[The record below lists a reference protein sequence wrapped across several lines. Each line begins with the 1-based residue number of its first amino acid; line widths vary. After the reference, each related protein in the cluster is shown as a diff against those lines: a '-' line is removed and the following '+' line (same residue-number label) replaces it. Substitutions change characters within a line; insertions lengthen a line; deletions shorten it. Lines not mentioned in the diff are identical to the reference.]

1 MAKGTIATAWVQIL
15 PSLDGLQSSLIKAS
29 KGAVLTPTIKPVV
42 DSAAVSKLF
51 VTTGSNASSQFTKS
65 FSQTNTV
72 ATSLSNSVRN
82 VASKF
87 GLVGQQS
94 VSAFSKPFGSFNMWN
109 LIGAATAVTGINKI
123 KAAVNDL
130 NTAVIEMGNS
140 WAQTQAML
148 KNAIGSTS
156 SFSSAMESSLDY
168 ANETGTSVKDFVQ
181 QTARLRSL
189 APTAFASYEDAAKF
203 SSLLSKN
210 MTATG
215 ADTSEISSTLRQVT
229 QALGKGI
236 VNGDELNSI
245 MENGPQIAQMLAKHL
260 NVSTGELKKLGAA
273 GKITGNDLRDAILEN
288 AEYINEEFN
297 QIPVTLERASNVLT
311 NTFSVASSDAFVL
324 INTSLAKVLT
334 DIDTSG
340 LTYAFANAIK
350 DTSQMFVNLSA
361 ALQNVV
367 SQFGPIIARA
377 LNTGMVQKA
386 LEPLSSMFA
395 SIASNKTLVEDLA
408 NAFDSFGTMAAI
420 GFSAALASSD
430 SLLGRIPLIGGALV
444 TAKNAVIQFGN
455 QMTNMV
461 GSSISLTGSL
471 VSKVGD
477 LVKSFDPMPTNV
489 FDDMNKAAVELA
501 QGLDKLVYTY
511 QLTEDKVLDYGQLT
525 TEIMEEVT
533 SSSYDASDSIANDV
547 KALLELYSEAG
558 VRIPDSLK
566 QTVEGYESSG
576 KAAMEWLL
584 NQELVE
590 ETMNEATTA
599 IEYYTNCLNKIDQY
613 TPDDWG
619 QAYNEIGKAVGTLHN
634 IEIPDIFQPLV
645 GYANVTA
652 TNIKTKLAPIQA
664 DIASTL
670 NLEGIASTMQATGQ
684 RIGTAISTPVKA
696 GASAASTALATI
708 STATMNAVANIPKVG
723 TAFTFASNAASSFAN
738 RLKETLGVAV
748 STSVSNL
755 TSRIIPVGDKFNV
768 MSITSTNAF
777 RKIANA
783 ATSVAGTAIKGL
795 GSTISAVGT
804 GISKLGSVASSLGV
818 TGTLMTGLTAGF
830 TTLFALDPSKM
841 ADQFAAWQTSLDK
854 SLTDMAAKLP
864 AMATAFSTALP
875 GLVSSI
881 TSSLPSIVASIG
893 QVFTTLTPTLL
904 ALAPQVISAF
914 QQILSGLPEAIQT
927 QGPTVITGIGQFVST
942 VAMAIPG
949 LFSTLGQTLLAA
961 VNAAFTSL
969 GQNSEGV
976 ATFITNFTQQFSD
989 GFTQFGASLP
999 TVLQNVATQL
1009 SAALPTILPALVS
1022 GVSNLLVSLSSTL
1035 PTLLPTLIEA
1045 ASQLVIGI
1053 IEALP
1058 GMLEGLLAALPA
1070 LLVNIA
1076 MGIVTALPT
1085 FVSAVGEMLN
1095 ALVAQLPNLIITV
1108 ISALPGLIV
1117 TVGSALV
1124 SNFPTIIS
1132 AVGRGIGTLV
1142 SQLPTLFLAVI
1153 AAIPAILVSIAG
1165 AFANLGG
1172 KIVDKISNIPDK
1184 VIGVFKGAG
1193 SWLLDSGAALMNGF
1207 KDGILNAVENVKQ
1220 AAKDGLQK
1228 IRDLFPFSP
1237 AKEGPFSGRGY
1248 TTYSGAALMH
1258 GFGEGITSQTR
1269 YVKRTVEDVMNQMDF
1284 TANTDSMLRYPDL
1297 NAYTGTMTTLV
1308 QQKGGV
1314 TIEKV
1319 EASPLSDVELVARRF
1334 GYALDNQM
1342 IGAVRT

>member
-15 PSLDGLQSSLIKAS
+15 PSLDGLQSALIKAS
-29 KGAVLTPTIKPVV
+29 KGAVLTPTVKVSV
-42 DSAAVSKLF
+42 DSAATSKLF
-51 VTTGSNASSQFTKS
+51 ASTGSNASASFTKS

-72 ATSLSNSVRN
+72 STSLSDSLRN

-87 GLVGQQS
+87 GFVGQQS

-130 NTAVIEMGNS
+130 NSAVIEMGNS

-148 KNAIGSTS
+148 KNAVGATGDYA
-156 SFSSAMESSLDY
+156 SAMSASLDY

-189 APTAFASYEDAAKF
+189 APNSFASYEEAAKF

-215 ADTSEISSTLRQVT
+215 ADTAEISGTLRQVT

-260 NVSTGELKKLGAA
+260 NVSTGELKNLGAA

-297 QIPVTLERASNVLT
+297 QIPITLERASNTLT
-311 NTFSVASSDAFVL
+311 NTFSVAAADAFVL

-334 DIDTSG
+334 KIDTSG
-340 LTYAFANAIK
+340 LPQAFANAIE
-350 DTSQMFVNLSA
+350 DTSQMFTNLSA

-367 SQFGPIIARA
+367 DQFGPIIYRA
-377 LNTGMVQKA
+377 LNTGVVQKA
-386 LEPLSSMFA
+386 LEPLSGMFA

-408 NAFDSFGTMAAI
+408 NAFDTFGTMVVI

-444 TAKNAVIQFGN
+444 TAKNAAIQFGS
-455 QMTNMV
+455 QMSNVV
-461 GSSISLTGSL
+461 GSSITMTGTL
-471 VSKVGD
+471 VSKIGD
-477 LVKSFDPMPTNV
+477 LVKSFDPMPTAP
-489 FDDMNKAAVELA
+489 FDELNKARVELA
-501 QGLDKLVYTY
+501 QGLEKLVYTY
-511 QLTEDKVLDYGQLT
+511 QLTEDKILDYGQLT
-525 TEIMEEVT
+525 TEIMKKVT
-533 SSSYDASDSIANDV
+533 ESSDLAEDSMIKDV
-547 KALLELYSEAG
+547 KALIELYTEAG

-566 QTVEGYESSG
+566 KTVDGYASAE
-576 KAAMEWLL
+576 AAAVEWLL
-584 NQELVE
+584 EEELVE
-590 ETMNEATTA
+590 ETLNEASAA
-599 IEYYTNCLNKIDQY
+599 ITYYTDCLNNIDKY
-613 TPDDWG
+613 TPDNLG
-619 QAYNEIGKAVGTLHN
+619 HAYNEIGKAVGTLHN

-652 TNIKTKLAPIQA
+652 TNLKPRLAAIRDNITSAINSNSIIQTLQASGQKISDAIAAPVKTGAAKVSSAFGSISDAAGDFVRKLAGE
-664 DIASTL
+664 S
-670 NLEGIASTMQATGQ
+670 LEA
-684 RIGTAISTPVKA
+684 
-696 GASAASTALATI
+696 
-708 STATMNAVANIPKVG
+708 
-723 TAFTFASNAASSFAN
+723 
-738 RLKETLGVAV
+738 AV
-748 STSVSNL
+748 STSLSNL
-755 TSRIIPVGDKFNV
+755 THRVISVGDGFNV
-768 MSITSTNAF
+768 MKLSSTNAF
-777 RKIANA
+777 KSMANA

-795 GSTISAVGT
+795 GSTISAVGN
-804 GISKLGSVASSLGV
+804 GISKLGSIASSLGV
-818 TGTLMTGLTAGF
+818 TGALMTGLTTGF
-830 TTLFALDPSKM
+830 TTLFNLNPNAM
-841 ADQFAAWQTSLDK
+841 ASQFQAWQASLDK
-854 SLTDMAAKLP
+854 TLTDVSSKLP

-881 TSSLPSIVASIG
+881 TASLPAIMSSIG
-893 QVFTTLTPTLL
+893 QVFTTLGPTILEL
-904 ALAPQVISAF
+904 TPQVISAF
-914 QQILSGLPEAIQT
+914 QQIFAGLPEAIQT
-927 QGPTVITGIGQFVST
+927 QGPTVIAGIGQFVGT

-969 GQNSEGV
+969 GENSTGI
-976 ATFITNFTQQFSD
+976 ADFITQFTQQLSD
-989 GFTQFGASLP
+989 GFTQFGAQLP
-999 TVLQNVATQL
+999 AVVQNVGTQL
-1009 SAALPTILPALVS
+1009 NAALPTLLPAVVE
-1022 GVSNLLVSLSSTL
+1022 GATNLIVSLSSTL
-1035 PTLLPTLIEA
+1035 PTLLPSLIEA
-1045 ASQLVIGI
+1045 ASQLVIGV

-1058 GMLEGLLAALPA
+1058 TILQTLLEALPA
-1070 LLVNIA
+1070 LLVNVA
-1076 MGIVTALPT
+1076 MGIITALPT

-1095 ALVAQLPNLIITV
+1095 ALVARLPSLIISV
-1108 ISALPGLIV
+1108 VSAIPTLLI
-1117 TVGSALV
+1117 TVGSAIV
-1124 SNFPTIIS
+1124 SNFPSIIS
-1132 AVGRGIGTLV
+1132 AVGKAIGTLV
-1142 SQLPTLFLAVI
+1142 TQLPTLFLAVI

-1184 VIGVFKGAG
+1184 VIGVFKDAG

-1207 KDGILNAVENVKQ
+1207 KDGILNAVDNVKQ

-1237 AKEGPFSGRGY
+1237 AKEGPFSGHGY
-1248 TTYSGAALMH
+1248 TTYSGAALMQ
-1258 GFGEGITSQTR
+1258 GFGEGITSQTG
-1269 YVKRTVEDVMNQMDF
+1269 YVKKTVSDVMSQMDF
-1284 TANTDSMLRYPDL
+1284 TANTDSALRSSDL
-1297 NAYTGTMTTLV
+1297 NAYTGTMTTLF

>member
-15 PSLDGLQSSLIKAS
+15 PSLDGLQSALVKAS
-29 KGAVLTPTIKPVV
+29 KGAVLTPSIKPTVN
-42 DSAAVSKLF
+42 SAAVSKLF
-51 VTTGSNASSQFTKS
+51 ASSGSAASTSFTKS

-72 ATSLSNSVRN
+72 PTTLSNSVKN
-82 VASKF
+82 IASKF
-87 GLVGQQS
+87 GIVGQQS
-94 VSAFSKPFGSFNMWN
+94 VGAFSKPFGSFNMWN

-130 NTAVIEMGNS
+130 NSAVIEMGNS

-148 KNAIGSTS
+148 KNAIGSTGDY
-156 SFSSAMESSLDY
+156 SSAMEASLDY

-189 APTAFASYEDAAKF
+189 APSSFASYEEAAKF

-215 ADTSEISSTLRQVT
+215 ADTAEISGTLRQVT

-273 GKITGNDLRDAILEN
+273 SKITGDDLRDAILEN

-297 QIPVTLERASNVLT
+297 QIPITLERASNTLT
-311 NTFSVASSDAFVL
+311 NTFSVASADAFVN
-324 INTSLAKVLT
+324 INTSLAKVLS

-340 LTYAFANAIK
+340 LPYAFANAIN
-350 DTSQMFVNLSA
+350 DTSQMFTNLSA
-361 ALQNVV
+361 ALRNVV
-367 SQFGPIIARA
+367 AQFGPIVSRA
-377 LNTGMVQKA
+377 LNTGVVQKA
-386 LEPLSSMFA
+386 LEPLAGLFA
-395 SIASNKTLVEDLA
+395 TIASNKTLVEDLS
-408 NAFDSFGTMAAI
+408 NAFDTFGTVAVL

-444 TAKNAVIQFGN
+444 TAKNAATQFGS
-455 QMTNMV
+455 QMSNMV
-461 GSSISLTGSL
+461 GASISLTGSL

-477 LVKSFDPMPTNV
+477 LVGSFSPMPSDP

-501 QGLDKLVYTY
+501 QSLDKLTYTY
-511 QLTEDKVLDYGQLT
+511 QLGEDKILDYGQLT

-533 SSSYDASDSIANDV
+533 NSAHNADSSIAADV
-547 KALLELYSEAG
+547 QALIELYSEAG
-558 VRIPDSLK
+558 VRIPDTLK
-566 QTVEGYESSG
+566 ETISAYS
-576 KAAMEWLL
+576 AAGDAANEWVLE
-584 NQELVE
+584 QEYVE
-590 ETMNEATTA
+590 ETMKEASTA
-599 IEYYTNCLNKIDQY
+599 ITYYTDCLNKIDKY
-613 TPDDWG
+613 TPDDFG

-645 GYANVTA
+645 GYATVTA
-652 TNIKTKLAPIQA
+652 TNIKTKLTPIKA

-670 NLEGIASTMQATGQ
+670 NLDGIAATMQATGQ
-684 RIGTAISTPVKA
+684 RIGSAVSAPIQAAVAK
-696 GASAASTALATI
+696 ASAAFGSI
-708 STATMNAVANIPKVG
+708 STSAMNAVTGIPKVG
-723 TAFTFASNAASSFAN
+723 AAFTTVSNAASAFGS

-748 STSVSNL
+748 STSISNL

-768 MSITSTNAF
+768 MALTANNAF
-777 RKIANA
+777 RKIASA

-795 GSTISAVGT
+795 GSTISAVGS
-804 GISKLGSVASSLGV
+804 GISKLGGVISSLGV
-818 TGTLMTGLTAGF
+818 TGTLMTGLAAGF
-830 TTLFALDPSKM
+830 TALFNLDPSKM
-841 ADQFAAWQTSLDK
+841 ASQFATWQTSLDK
-854 SLTDMAAKLP
+854 TLTDVAAKLP

-881 TSSLPSIVASIG
+881 TASLPSIVASIG
-893 QVFTTLTPTLL
+893 QVFTTLGPTLL

-914 QQILSGLPEAIQT
+914 QQLFAGLPEAVQT
-927 QGPTVITGIGQFVST
+927 QGPTVIAGIGQFVGT

-961 VNAAFTSL
+961 VSAAFTAL
-969 GQNSEGV
+969 GQNSEGI
-976 ATFITNFTQQFSD
+976 ATFITSFSQQMAD
-989 GFTQFGASLP
+989 GFTQFGANLP
-999 TVLQNVATQL
+999 TLLQNVATQL
-1009 SAALPTILPALVS
+1009 SAALPTLLPAIVA
-1022 GVSNLLVSLSSTL
+1022 GITNLLVSLSSTL
-1035 PTLLPTLIEA
+1035 PTLLPTLIESV
-1045 ASQLVIGI
+1045 SQLVVGI

-1058 GMLEGLLAALPA
+1058 GMLEALLAALPE
-1070 LLVNIA
+1070 LLVNVA

-1095 ALVAQLPNLIITV
+1095 ALVSQLPDLITTV
-1108 ISALPGLIV
+1108 ISAIPNLLV
-1117 TVGSALV
+1117 TVGSSIV

-1132 AVGRGIGTLV
+1132 AVGSAIVTLAG
-1142 SQLPTLFLAVI
+1142 QLPNLFLTVI
-1153 AAIPAILVSIAG
+1153 SAIPAILVSIAG
-1165 AFANLGG
+1165 AFADLGG
-1172 KIVDKISNIPDK
+1172 KIIDKISNIPDK
-1184 VIGVFKGAG
+1184 VIGVFKDAG
-1193 SWLLDSGAALMNGF
+1193 QWLLDSGAALMNGF
-1207 KDGILNAVENVKQ
+1207 KDGILNAVDNVKQ

-1237 AKEGPFSGRGY
+1237 AKEGPFSGHGY

-1258 GFGEGITSQTR
+1258 GFGEGITSQTG
-1269 YVKRTVEDVMNQMDF
+1269 YVKKTVANVMSQMDF
-1284 TANTDSMLRYPDL
+1284 TADTGSMMQYPDL
-1297 NAYTGTMTTLV
+1297 NAYTGTMDTLF

>member
-15 PSLDGLQSSLIKAS
+15 PSLDGLQSALIKAS
-29 KGAVLTPTIKPVV
+29 KGAVLTPSIKPTVN
-42 DSAAVSKLF
+42 SAAVSKLF
-51 VTTGSNASSQFTKS
+51 ASSGSSAASSFTKS

-72 ATSLSNSVRN
+72 PTTLSNSVRN

-130 NTAVIEMGNS
+130 NSAVIEMGNS

-156 SFSSAMESSLDY
+156 DYASAMEASLDY

-189 APTAFASYEDAAKF
+189 APSSFASYEEAAKF

-215 ADTSEISSTLRQVT
+215 ADTAEISGTLRQVT

-273 GKITGNDLRDAILEN
+273 SKITGNDLRDAILEN
-288 AEYINEEFN
+288 AEFINEEFN
-297 QIPVTLERASNVLT
+297 QIPITLERAANTLT
-311 NTFSVASSDAFVL
+311 NTFSVASADAFVN
-324 INTSLAKVLT
+324 INTSLAKVLS
-334 DIDTSG
+334 DIDASG
-340 LTYAFANAIK
+340 LTYAFANAIN
-350 DTSQMFVNLSA
+350 DTSQMFTNLSA
-361 ALQNVV
+361 ALRNVV
-367 SQFGPIIARA
+367 AQFGPIISRA
-377 LNTGMVQKA
+377 LNTGAVQKA
-386 LEPLSSMFA
+386 LEPISGMFA
-395 SIASNKTLVEDLA
+395 SIASNKSLVEDLS
-408 NAFDSFGTMAAI
+408 NAFDTFGTMAAI

-444 TAKNAVIQFGN
+444 TAKNAAIQFGS

-461 GSSISLTGSL
+461 GSSVSLTGSL
-471 VSKVGD
+471 VSKIGD
-477 LVKSFDPMPTNV
+477 LVKGFEPMTTTPI
-489 FDDMNKAAVELA
+489 DRMNQAIVDLA

-511 QLTEDKVLDYGQLT
+511 KISGNSILDYGQLT
-525 TEIMEEVT
+525 TEVMKEVT
-533 SSSYDASDSIANDV
+533 KSSKKGKTKVAEDV
-547 KALLELYSEAG
+547 KALIELYSEAG

-566 QTVEGYESSG
+566 KAVSGYTS
-576 KAAMEWLL
+576 AMEAVRDYRNEQKLMRA
-584 NQELVE
+584 
-590 ETMNEATTA
+590 TMDEASTA
-599 IEYYTNCLNKIDQY
+599 IEYYSNLVTSKLDKY
-613 TPDDWG
+613 TPEDFG
-619 QAYNEIGKAVGTLHN
+619 EAYTEIGRAVATLHN

-645 GYANVTA
+645 GYATVTA
-652 TNIKTKLAPIQA
+652 NSIKEKFSPLTSFI
-664 DIASTL
+664 SETF
-670 NLEGIASTMQATGQ
+670 NMR
-684 RIGTAISTPVKA
+684 RIVLSMNQIGNTISTPIQQGAYKA
-696 GASAASTALATI
+696 SKALNSI
-708 STATMNAVANIPKVG
+708 SNATMNAVASIPKIG
-723 TAFTFASNAASSFAN
+723 PAFVSVVNSASAF
-738 RLKETLGVAV
+738 RVKLEETLGSAV
-748 STSVSNL
+748 STGISNL
-755 TSRIIPVGDKFNV
+755 TSRIISVGDGFKTLNL
-768 MSITSTNAF
+768 TSSNAF
-777 RKIANA
+777 KKIANA
-783 ATSVAGTAIKGL
+783 ATNVAGTAIKGF
-795 GSTISAVGT
+795 GNTISAVGA

-830 TTLFALDPSKM
+830 TTLFQLDPSKM
-841 ADQFAAWQTSLDK
+841 ADQFTAWQTSLDK
-854 SLTDMAAKLP
+854 ALTDVAAKLP
-864 AMATAFSTALP
+864 AMATAFSAALP

-881 TSSLPSIVASIG
+881 TTSLPSIVASIG
-893 QVFTTLTPTLL
+893 QVFTTLGPTLL
-904 ALAPQVISAF
+904 TLAPQVISAF
-914 QQILSGLPEAIQT
+914 QQIFAGLPEAINT
-927 QGPTVITGIGQFVST
+927 QGPTVIAGIGQFVGT
-942 VAMAIPG
+942 VVMALPG
-949 LFSTLGQTLLAA
+949 LFSTLGQALLSA

-969 GQNSEGV
+969 GQNSESV
-976 ATFITNFTQQFSD
+976 AAFITSFSQQLAD
-989 GFTQFGASLP
+989 GFTQFGATLP

-1009 SAALPTILPALVS
+1009 SAALPTLLPALVS
-1022 GVSNLLVSLSSTL
+1022 GVTSLLVSLSSTL
-1035 PTLLPTLIEA
+1035 PTLLPSLIEA
-1045 ASQLVIGI
+1045 AGQLVTGI

-1058 GMLEGLLAALPA
+1058 GMLEALLAALPS
-1070 LLVNIA
+1070 LLMNIA

-1095 ALVAQLPNLIITV
+1095 ALVAQLPNLIITI
-1108 ISALPGLIV
+1108 ISALPNLIV
-1117 TVGSALV
+1117 TVGSSIV
-1124 SNFPTIIS
+1124 SNFPTIIG
-1132 AVGRGIGTLV
+1132 AVGKGIGTLV
-1142 SQLPTLFLAVI
+1142 TQLPTLFLAVI

-1184 VIGVFKGAG
+1184 VIGVFKDAG

-1207 KDGILNAVENVKQ
+1207 KEGILNAVENVKQ
-1220 AAKDGLQK
+1220 AAKDGLQR

-1258 GFGEGITSQTR
+1258 GFGEGITSQTG
-1269 YVKRTVEDVMNQMDF
+1269 YVKKTVANVMSQMDF
-1284 TANTDSMLRYPDL
+1284 TTDTTSGLRYPDL
-1297 NAYTGTMTTLV
+1297 NAYTGTMTTLI